1 MGRTRAVRPAEGAL
15 PRRSGKGGTVL
26 HISGTTTLLG
36 LIGSPVEHSKS
47 PAMYNH
53 CFQTFGLDWAYLAF
67 TIPLEKTGEAVQA
80 IRTLHMRGA
89 NVTMPCKSAVIPY
102 LDKLTPAAQAI
113 HAVNTIVNEDGV
125 LVGHNTDGCGYTQNL
140 RRNGVEVKGKKIV
153 LLGGGGAA
161 SAITVQAALEGAA
174 EIAVF
179 NLRDSFWAQIQQ
191 RMDTIAHT
199 APDCKIS
206 LQDLNDRDAL
216 KDAIARC
223 DILSNATR
231 VGMAPY
237 EDQSNITDLS
247 WYRPDLVVTDVVYAP
262 PATKMLRE
270 AQAAGCK
277 TCDGLGMLL
286 CQGAEAFRL
295 YSGLEMPVEEIRTL
309 LYS

>member
-1 MGRTRAVRPAEGAL
+1 MTEREELTL
-15 PRRSGKGGTVL
+15 Q
-26 HISGTTTLLG
+26 ISGTTTMLG
-36 LIGSPVEHSKS
+36 LIGTPVAHSKS

-53 CFQTFGLDWAYLAF
+53 CFQKFGLDWAYLAF
-67 TIPLEKTGEAVQA
+67 DVPAERTGEAVAA

-89 NVTMPCKSAVIPY
+89 NVTMPCKNAVIPF
-102 LDKLTPAAQAI
+102 LDELTPAARAI
-113 HAVNTIVNEDGV
+113 QAVNTIVNEDGV

-140 RRNGVEVKGKKIV
+140 RRNGIEVAGKKIV

-161 SAITVQAALEGAA
+161 SAIAIQAALEGAA

-179 NLRDSFWAQIQQ
+179 NLRDAFWPRVEQGMKAIAQ
-191 RMDTIAHT
+191 A
-199 APDCKIS
+199 APGCAIS
-206 LQDLNDRDAL
+206 LRDLEDRAAL
-216 KDAIARC
+216 KAAIDRC

-237 EDQSNITDLS
+237 EDQSNITDGS

-262 PATKMLRE
+262 PETKMLRE
-270 AQAAGCK
+270 ARAAGCR

-295 YSGLEMPVEEIRTL
+295 YSGLEMPVEEIRML
-309 LYS
+309 LYT

>member
-1 MGRTRAVRPAEGAL
+1 MTEREELTL
-15 PRRSGKGGTVL
+15 Q
-26 HISGTTTLLG
+26 ISGPTTMLG
-36 LIGSPVEHSKS
+36 LIGTPVAHSKS

-53 CFQTFGLDWAYLAF
+53 CFQKFGLDWAYLAF
-67 TIPLEKTGEAVQA
+67 DIPAERAGEAVAA

-89 NVTMPCKSAVIPY
+89 NVTMPCKNAVIPF
-102 LDKLTPAAQAI
+102 LDELTPAARAI
-113 HAVNTIVNEDGV
+113 QAVNTIVNEDGV

-140 RRNGVEVKGKKIV
+140 RRNGIEVEGKKIV

-161 SAITVQAALEGAA
+161 SAIAIQAALEGAA

-179 NLRDSFWAQIQQ
+179 NLRDTFWPRGEQGWKASAQE
-191 RMDTIAHT
+191 
-199 APDCKIS
+199 APGCAIS
-206 LQDLNDRDAL
+206 LRDLEDRAAL
-216 KDAIARC
+216 KAAIDRC

-237 EDQSNITDLS
+237 EDQSNITDGS

-262 PATKMLRE
+262 PETKMLRE
-270 AQAAGCK
+270 ARAAGCK

-295 YSGLEMPVEEIRTL
+295 YSGLEMPVEEIRAL
-309 LYS
+309 LYT

>member
-1 MGRTRAVRPAEGAL
+1 M
-15 PRRSGKGGTVL
+15 
-26 HISGTTTLLG
+26 LG
-36 LIGSPVEHSKS
+36 LIGTPVEHSKS
-47 PAMYNH
+47 PAMYNL
-53 CFQTFGLDWAYLAF
+53 CFQEFGLDWAYLAF
-67 TIPLEKTGEAVQA
+67 DVPAERAGEAVAA

-89 NVTMPCKSAVIPY
+89 NVTMPCKNAVIPF
-102 LDKLTPAAQAI
+102 LDELTPAARAI
-113 HAVNTIVNEDGV
+113 QAVNTIVNEDGV

-140 RRNGVEVKGKKIV
+140 RRNGIEVEGKKIV

-161 SAITVQAALEGAA
+161 SAIAIQAALEGAA

-179 NLRDSFWAQIQQ
+179 NLRDAFWPRVEQGLKAIAQ
-191 RMDTIAHT
+191 A
-199 APDCKIS
+199 APGCAIS
-206 LQDLNDRDAL
+206 LRDLEDRAAL
-216 KDAIARC
+216 KAAIDRC

-237 EDQSNITDLS
+237 EDQSNITDGS

-262 PATKMLRE
+262 PETKMLRE
-270 AQAAGCK
+270 ARAAGCR

-309 LYS
+309 LYT

>member
-1 MGRTRAVRPAEGAL
+1 MTEREELTL
-15 PRRSGKGGTVL
+15 Q
-26 HISGTTTLLG
+26 ISGTTTMLG
-36 LIGSPVEHSKS
+36 LIGTPVAHSKS

-53 CFQTFGLDWAYLAF
+53 CFQKFGLDWAYLAF
-67 TIPLEKTGEAVQA
+67 DVPAERTGEAVAA

-89 NVTMPCKSAVIPY
+89 NVTMPCKNAVIPF
-102 LDKLTPAAQAI
+102 LDELTPAARAI
-113 HAVNTIVNEDGV
+113 QAVNTIVNEDGV

-140 RRNGVEVKGKKIV
+140 RRSGIEVAGKKIV

-161 SAITVQAALEGAA
+161 SAIAIQAALEGAA

-179 NLRDSFWAQIQQ
+179 NLRDAFWPRVEQGLKAIAQ
-191 RMDTIAHT
+191 A
-199 APDCKIS
+199 APGCAIS
-206 LQDLNDRDAL
+206 LRDLEDRAAL
-216 KDAIARC
+216 KAAIDRC

-237 EDQSNITDLS
+237 EDQSNITDGS

-262 PATKMLRE
+262 PETKMLRE
-270 AQAAGCK
+270 ARAAGCK

-309 LYS
+309 LYT

>member
-1 MGRTRAVRPAEGAL
+1 MTEREELTL
-15 PRRSGKGGTVL
+15 Q
-26 HISGTTTLLG
+26 ISGTTTMLG
-36 LIGSPVEHSKS
+36 LIGTPVAHSKS

-53 CFQTFGLDWAYLAF
+53 CFQKFGLDWAYLAF
-67 TIPLEKTGEAVQA
+67 DIPAERAGEAVAA

-89 NVTMPCKSAVIPY
+89 NVTMPCKNAVIPF
-102 LDKLTPAAQAI
+102 LDELTPAARAI
-113 HAVNTIVNEDGV
+113 QAVNTIVNEDGV

-140 RRNGVEVKGKKIV
+140 RRNGIEVAGKKIV

-161 SAITVQAALEGAA
+161 SAIAIQAALEGAA

-179 NLRDSFWAQIQQ
+179 NLRDAFWPRVEQGLKAIAQ
-191 RMDTIAHT
+191 A
-199 APDCKIS
+199 APGCAIS
-206 LQDLNDRDAL
+206 LRDLEDRAAL
-216 KDAIARC
+216 KAAIDRC

-237 EDQSNITDLS
+237 EDQSNITDGS

-262 PATKMLRE
+262 PETKMLRE
-270 AQAAGCK
+270 ARAAGCK

-295 YSGLEMPVEEIRTL
+295 YSGLEIPVEEIRTL
-309 LYS
+309 LYT

>member
-1 MGRTRAVRPAEGAL
+1 M
-15 PRRSGKGGTVL
+15 
-26 HISGTTTLLG
+26 LG
-36 LIGSPVEHSKS
+36 LIGTPVEHSKS
-47 PAMYNH
+47 PAMYNL
-53 CFQTFGLDWAYLAF
+53 CFQEFGLDWAYLAF
-67 TIPLEKTGEAVQA
+67 DVPAERAGEAVAA

-89 NVTMPCKSAVIPY
+89 NVTMPCKNAVIPF
-102 LDKLTPAAQAI
+102 LDELTPAARAI
-113 HAVNTIVNEDGV
+113 QAVNTIVNEDGV

-140 RRNGVEVKGKKIV
+140 RRNGIEVAGKKIV

-161 SAITVQAALEGAA
+161 SAIAIQAALEGAA

-179 NLRDSFWAQIQQ
+179 NLRDAFWPRVEQGLKAIAQ
-191 RMDTIAHT
+191 A
-199 APDCKIS
+199 APGCAIS
-206 LQDLNDRDAL
+206 LRDLEDRAAL
-216 KDAIARC
+216 KAAIDRC

-237 EDQSNITDLS
+237 EDQSNITDGS

-262 PATKMLRE
+262 PETKMLRE
-270 AQAAGCK
+270 ARAAGCK

-309 LYS
+309 LYT

>member
-1 MGRTRAVRPAEGAL
+1 M
-15 PRRSGKGGTVL
+15 
-26 HISGTTTLLG
+26 LG
-36 LIGSPVEHSKS
+36 LIGTPVEHSKS
-47 PAMYNH
+47 PAMYNL
-53 CFQTFGLDWAYLAF
+53 CFQEFGLDWAYLAF
-67 TIPLEKTGEAVQA
+67 DVPAERAGEAVAA

-89 NVTMPCKSAVIPY
+89 NVTMPCKNAVIPF
-102 LDKLTPAAQAI
+102 LDELTPAARAI
-113 HAVNTIVNEDGV
+113 QAVNTIVNEGGV

-140 RRNGVEVKGKKIV
+140 RRNGIEVEGKKIV

-161 SAITVQAALEGAA
+161 SAIAIQAALEGAA

-179 NLRDSFWAQIQQ
+179 NLRDAFWPRVEQGLKAIAQ
-191 RMDTIAHT
+191 A
-199 APDCKIS
+199 APGCAIS
-206 LQDLNDRDAL
+206 LRDLEDRAAL
-216 KDAIARC
+216 KAAIDRC

-237 EDQSNITDLS
+237 EDQSNITDGS

-262 PATKMLRE
+262 PETKMLRE
-270 AQAAGCK
+270 ARAAGCK

-309 LYS
+309 LYT

>member
-1 MGRTRAVRPAEGAL
+1 MTEREELTL
-15 PRRSGKGGTVL
+15 Q
-26 HISGTTTLLG
+26 ISGTTTMLG
-36 LIGSPVEHSKS
+36 LIGTPVAHSKS

-53 CFQTFGLDWAYLAF
+53 CFQKFGLDWAYLAF
-67 TIPLEKTGEAVQA
+67 DIPAERAGEAVAA

-89 NVTMPCKSAVIPY
+89 NVTMPCKNAVIPF
-102 LDKLTPAAQAI
+102 LDELTPAARAI
-113 HAVNTIVNEDGV
+113 QAVNTIVNEDGV

-140 RRNGVEVKGKKIV
+140 RRSGIEVAGKKIV

-161 SAITVQAALEGAA
+161 SAIAIQAALEGAA

-179 NLRDSFWAQIQQ
+179 NLKDAFWPRVEQGLRAIAQ
-191 RMDTIAHT
+191 A
-199 APDCKIS
+199 APGCAIS
-206 LQDLNDRDAL
+206 LRDLEDRAAL
-216 KDAIARC
+216 KAAIDRC

-247 WYRPDLVVTDVVYAP
+247 WFRPDLVVTDVVYAP
-262 PATKMLRE
+262 PEAKMLRE
-270 AQAAGCK
+270 ARAAGCK

-295 YSGLEMPVEEIRTL
+295 YSGLEMPVEEIRAL
-309 LYS
+309 LYT

>member
-1 MGRTRAVRPAEGAL
+1 MTEREELTL
-15 PRRSGKGGTVL
+15 Q
-26 HISGTTTLLG
+26 ISGTTTMLG
-36 LIGSPVEHSKS
+36 LIGTPVAHSKS

-53 CFQTFGLDWAYLAF
+53 CFQKFGLDWAYLAF
-67 TIPLEKTGEAVQA
+67 DVPAERTGEAVAA

-89 NVTMPCKSAVIPY
+89 NVTMPCKNAVIPF
-102 LDKLTPAAQAI
+102 LDELTPAARAI
-113 HAVNTIVNEDGV
+113 QAVNTIVNEDGV

-140 RRNGVEVKGKKIV
+140 RRNGIEVEGKKIV

-161 SAITVQAALEGAA
+161 SAIAIQAALEGAA

-179 NLRDSFWAQIQQ
+179 NLRDAFWPRVEQGLKAIAQ
-191 RMDTIAHT
+191 A
-199 APDCKIS
+199 APGCAIS
-206 LQDLNDRDAL
+206 LRDLEDRAAL
-216 KDAIARC
+216 KAAIDRC

-262 PATKMLRE
+262 PETKMLRE
-270 AQAAGCK
+270 ARAAGCK

-309 LYS
+309 LYT

>member
-1 MGRTRAVRPAEGAL
+1 MTEREELTL
-15 PRRSGKGGTVL
+15 Q
-26 HISGTTTLLG
+26 ISGTTTMLG
-36 LIGSPVEHSKS
+36 LIGTPVAHSKS

-53 CFQTFGLDWAYLAF
+53 CFQKFGLDWAYLAF
-67 TIPLEKTGEAVQA
+67 DVPAERTGEAVAA

-89 NVTMPCKSAVIPY
+89 NVTMPCKNAVIPF
-102 LDKLTPAAQAI
+102 LDELTPAARAI
-113 HAVNTIVNEDGV
+113 QAVNTIVNEDGV

-140 RRNGVEVKGKKIV
+140 RRNGIEVAGKKIV

-161 SAITVQAALEGAA
+161 SAIAIQAALEGAA

-179 NLRDSFWAQIQQ
+179 NLRDAFWPRVEQGMKAIAQ
-191 RMDTIAHT
+191 A
-199 APDCKIS
+199 APGCAIS
-206 LQDLNDRDAL
+206 LRDLEDRAAL
-216 KDAIARC
+216 KAAIDRC

-237 EDQSNITDLS
+237 EDQSNITDGS

-262 PATKMLRE
+262 PETKMLRE
-270 AQAAGCK
+270 ARAAGCR

-295 YSGLEMPVEEIRTL
+295 YSGLEMPVEEIRAL
-309 LYS
+309 LYT

>member
-1 MGRTRAVRPAEGAL
+1 M
-15 PRRSGKGGTVL
+15 
-26 HISGTTTLLG
+26 LG
-36 LIGSPVEHSKS
+36 LIGTPVEHSKS
-47 PAMYNH
+47 PAMYNL
-53 CFQTFGLDWAYLAF
+53 CFQEFGLDWAYLAF
-67 TIPLEKTGEAVQA
+67 DVPAERAGEAVAA

-89 NVTMPCKSAVIPY
+89 NVTMPCKNAVIPF
-102 LDKLTPAAQAI
+102 LDELTPAARAI
-113 HAVNTIVNEDGV
+113 QAVNTIVNEDGV

-140 RRNGVEVKGKKIV
+140 RRNGIEVEGKKIV

-161 SAITVQAALEGAA
+161 SAIAIQAALEGVA

-179 NLRDSFWAQIQQ
+179 NLRDAFWPRVEQGLKAIAQ
-191 RMDTIAHT
+191 A
-199 APDCKIS
+199 APGCAIS
-206 LQDLNDRDAL
+206 LRDLEDRAAL
-216 KDAIARC
+216 KAAIDRC

-262 PATKMLRE
+262 PETKMLRE
-270 AQAAGCK
+270 ARAAGCR

-295 YSGLEMPVEEIRTL
+295 YSGLEMPVEEIRML
-309 LYS
+309 LYT